1 MAADTH
7 KPDADEGANG
17 SEAARAAPAKIQP
30 VLVAGLVA
38 AIILMIAI
46 GAFWTSF

>member
-1 MAADTH
+1 MTERTQQ
-7 KPDADEGANG
+7 PDPAPAPAG
-17 SEAARAAPAKIQP
+17 SETTRAAPAKIQP
-30 VLVAGLVA
+30 VLVACLVA